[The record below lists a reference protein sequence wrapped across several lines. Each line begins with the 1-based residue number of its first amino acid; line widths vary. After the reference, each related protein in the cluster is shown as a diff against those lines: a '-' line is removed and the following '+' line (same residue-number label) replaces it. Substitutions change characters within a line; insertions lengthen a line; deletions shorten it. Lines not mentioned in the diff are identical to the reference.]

1 MWSLYPDAA
10 GLFAAVA
17 IALND
22 QKRPI
27 TIPVLAEQLLRHLAQ
42 VAGVGNVLFECDN
55 AGCLGA

>member
-22 QKRPI
+22 QLRAI
-27 TIPVLAEQLLRHLAQ
+27 TDVPVLADQLLRHLA
-42 VAGVGNVLFECDN
+42 
-55 AGCLGA
+55 

>member
-10 GLFAAVA
+10 GLFPAVA

-22 QKRPI
+22 Q
-27 TIPVLAEQLLRHLAQ
+27 LRRCWPTSCSDIAQ
-42 VAGVGNVLFECDN
+42 VAGGGNVLFERDN